1 MRSVLRAVLTLWA
14 VLVIIGLS
22 SCSSSEAGGTVVRMR
37 AAQAVTVI
45 EDGRYTVID
54 LRGPAAFAAGHVV
67 GAVNIDASA
76 PDFEDRVR
84 ELDAGETY
92 LVYARNVEQSG
103 PAADDMVR
111 LGIDRVVD
119 AGGFGLLAIA
129 GAEIEDE

>member
-1 MRSVLRAVLTLWA
+1 
-14 VLVIIGLS
+14 
-22 SCSSSEAGGTVVRMR
+22 MR

-45 EDGRYTVID
+45 EDDRYTVID
-54 LRGPAAFAAGHVV
+54 LRGPAAYEAGHVA

-76 PDFEDRVR
+76 SDFEDRVR
-84 ELDAGETY
+84 ELDPGETY
-92 LVYARNVEQSG
+92 LVYARNAEQSG

-129 GAEIEDE
+129 GAEIDGE